1 MTNSFSACIGAPGE
15 LREMLGDLE
24 SALIMAGYDVALV
37 YDQNDHV
44 IEVAN
49 KNSYSTRLIRLEG
62 YPEAYQGD
70 YRDIL
75 FDIIKAIRETEN

>member
-1 MTNSFSACIGAPGE
+1 MTNGFSACIGAPGE

-44 IEVAN
+44 IEATN
-49 KNSYSTRLIRLEG
+49 RNSFSTRLIRLEG
-62 YPEAYQGD
+62 YPEAGRGD
-70 YRDIL
+70 YRDIV

>member
-1 MTNSFSACIGAPGE
+1 MTNGFSAYIGAPGE

-24 SALIMAGYDVALV
+24 SALILAGYDVALV
-37 YDQNDHV
+37 YDQNDNV

-62 YPEAYQGD
+62 YPEAYRCD
-70 YRDIL
+70 YRDIV
-75 FDIIKAIRETEN
+75 FDIIKAVRETEN